1 MDARQYLSEC
11 GRDAARRVAEE
22 AGTNLAY
29 FEQIACGARA
39 PSLKL
44 ADRLTAA
51 SRGALDVMSLLRAK
65 EIAAARRRRQQ
76 ATSGQ
81 AA

>member
-1 MDARQYLSEC
+1 MDARQFLSER
-11 GRDAARRVAEE
+11 GRDAARRVAEA

-44 ADRLTAA
+44 ADKLAEA
-51 SRGALDVMSLLRAK
+51 SAGDLDVMSLLRAR
-65 EIAAARRRRQQ
+65 EIAAQRREQQ
-76 ATSGQ
+76 SGQ

>member
-1 MDARQYLSEC
+1 MDARQFLTEK
-11 GRDAARRVAEE
+11 GRDAAREVAER

-39 PSLKL
+39 PSLGL
-44 ADRLTAA
+44 ADKLVAE
-51 SRGALDVMSLLRAK
+51 SGGELDVMSLLRAR
-65 EIAAARRRRQQ
+65 EIAKARREQQ
-76 ATSGQ
+76 PEVGS